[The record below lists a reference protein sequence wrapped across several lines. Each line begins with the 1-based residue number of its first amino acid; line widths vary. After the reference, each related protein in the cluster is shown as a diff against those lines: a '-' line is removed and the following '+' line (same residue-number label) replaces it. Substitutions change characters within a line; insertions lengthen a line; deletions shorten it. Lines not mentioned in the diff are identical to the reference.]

1 MSFVCNDPEP
11 KSIEAVIKNVS
22 DGIYAL
28 APFQRDEVWSW
39 TQQKLL
45 LDSLLNGI
53 PIGIFYLWNLI
64 LNRVFPLQGQK
75 KRYLYLLEYF
85 ELKTKNKVKF
95 RILDGQQR
103 LSFLTWIYNESWNFS
118 R

>member
-53 PIGIFYLWNLI
+53 PIGIFYLWE
-64 LNRVFPLQGQK
+64 LNTKQSVSASKGQK
-75 KRYLYLLEYF
+75 KRYLYLLGVF
-85 ELKTKNKVKF
+85 
-95 RILDGQQR
+95 QA
-103 LSFLTWIYNESWNFS
+103 
-118 R
+118 